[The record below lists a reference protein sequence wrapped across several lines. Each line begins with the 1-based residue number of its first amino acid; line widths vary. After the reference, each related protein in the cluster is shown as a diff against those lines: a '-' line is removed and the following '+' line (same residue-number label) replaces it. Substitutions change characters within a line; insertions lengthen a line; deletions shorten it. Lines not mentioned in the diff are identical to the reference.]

1 VSVSVSGLAAAL
13 AGGALIGLAA
23 ALLLVVQGRI
33 AGISGIVAGGL
44 RLRTGDGA
52 WRWWFLAGLIG
63 GGALLARLLPSAFPS
78 AVAPKGPWAHPAQ
91 PGAQSAAILLLLGAG
106 VLVGVGTRLGG
117 GCTSG
122 HGVCGLGR
130 GSRRSLVAVLTF
142 MATAALTVAV
152 MRGSR

>member
-1 VSVSVSGLAAAL
+1 MTAALAAL
-13 AGGALIGLAA
+13 AGGLLIGGAAA
-23 ALLLVVQGRI
+23 ALLVGQGRI

-44 RLRTGDGA
+44 RLRAGDGP

-63 GGALLARLLPSAFPS
+63 GGAVLARLFPAAFPS
-78 AVAPKGPWAHPAQ
+78 AVVPAGPW
-91 PGAQSAAILLLLGAG
+91 LLGAG
-106 VLVGVGTRLGG
+106 LLVGIGTRLGG

-142 MATAALTVAV
+142 MVTAAITVAV
-152 MRGSR
+152 ARLVADGIAALCAPGCAGWAHGW